1 MHNERCLSNYVKP
14 QRASSILGLAS
25 STIKRMALEGA
36 IGYIQTD
43 KGRYLYDVSRFL
55 GERNLPSSTR
65 KKICYARVS
74 SRAQKQ
80 DLQNQ
85 ANYLRSIY
93 PEHEIIT
100 DYASGL
106 NFNRKGLKKLL
117 DFAYKGELQEVVV
130 THKDRL
136 CRFGF
141 ELIQY
146 IFQSQSGANIVV
158 LGKHDT
164 TPEYEL
170 SCDLLSII
178 TVFSARMHGLRKYK
192 SKIKEDPSLFFSDI
206 QEENEDDDRDIQILV

>member
-1 MHNERCLSNYVKP
+1 MSNDRYLSNYVKP
-14 QRASSILGLAS
+14 QRASSILGLATT
-25 STIKRMALEGA
+25 TIKRMALDGT
-36 IGYIQTD
+36 IRYIQTD
-43 KGRYLYDVSRFL
+43 KGRYLYDVSKFI

-74 SRAQKQ
+74 SRAQKP

-85 ANYLRSIY
+85 TNYLKTIY

-106 NFNRKGLKKLL
+106 NFNRKGLKTIL
-117 DFAYKGELQEVVV
+117 DLAYKGELQEVVV

-146 IFQSQSGANIVV
+146 VLQSQSNAEIVV
-158 LGKHDT
+158 LGKYDT

-192 SKIKEDPSLFFSDI
+192 NKIKEDPSLFLETIS
-206 QEENEDDDRDIQILV
+206 EKNEDDDRCIPLLL

>member
-1 MHNERCLSNYVKP
+1 MSNGRCLSNYVKP
-14 QRASSILGLAS
+14 RQASSILGLAT
-25 STIKRMALEGA
+25 STIKRMALDGT
-36 IGYIQTD
+36 IRYIQTD

-55 GERNLPSSTR
+55 GERDLPSSA
-65 KKICYARVS
+65 KKKVCYARVS
-74 SRAQKQ
+74 SRAQKS

-85 ANYLRSIY
+85 TNYLKSIY

-106 NFNRKGLKKLL
+106 NFNRKGLKTIL
-117 DFAYKGELQEVVV
+117 DYAYKGELQEVVV

-146 IFQSQSGANIVV
+146 VLQSQSGAEIVV
-158 LGKHDT
+158 LGKYDT

-192 SKIKEDPSLFFSDI
+192 NKIKEDPSLFLAEI
-206 QEENEDDDRDIQILV
+206 QEKNENDDRDIPLLV